1 MVIANTYPITIPIS
15 SEIGGIVFAI
25 PEQNDTETSEER
37 EVFWVRCS
45 CRLENLVKE
54 INFFN
59 PIARFLNL
67 LTYFPLT
74 KETSGGVEHDP
85 TFVEAVE
92 VQKYFQLQIP

>member
-1 MVIANTYPITIPIS
+1 MTRRRQRR
-15 SEIGGIVFAI
+15 GK
-25 PEQNDTETSEER
+25 

-59 PIARFLNL
+59 PIARFLIL

-74 KETSGGVEHDP
+74 KETRGGVEHDP
-85 TFVEAVE
+85 AFVEAVE